1 MSDVSG
7 QARAL
12 MVLTPVIPGR
22 EAALHSYLEALPP
35 AEGSPLAAVPSTHFA
50 RWLVIDELVQQGP
63 PQKPDHLSC
72 PYLLFT
78 SNFDGELDAYL
89 DQLLA
94 AMAKEA
100 DEIWGACVGYP
111 GSGDPRAFK
120 EYLTHNRIPT
130 TFFVS
135 AYPQAT
141 VDDVRS
147 SMALRAQIT
156 DFAIRAQG
164 LDAEARRRAF
174 LGEFD
179 RESG

>member
-12 MVLTPVIPGR
+12 MVLTPVVPGR
-22 EAALHSYLEALPP
+22 QDALRSYLEALPA
-35 AEGSPLAAVPSTHFA
+35 AEGSPLSGVPSTHFA
-50 RWLVIDELVQQGP
+50 RWLVIDELVHEGG
-63 PQKPDHLSC
+63 PQKPDKLSC

-111 GSGDPRAFK
+111 GSGDQQAFK
-120 EYLTHNRIPT
+120 DYMTHNRIPT

-135 AYPQAT
+135 AYPEAT

-156 DFAIRAQG
+156 AFAIRAQG
-164 LDAEARRRAF
+164 LDAAARRRAF
-174 LGEFD
+174 LAEF
-179 RESG
+179 GGQTG